1 MNDTCEIQ
9 EHDKSSTELA
19 FGHFPKV
26 YRQSI
31 FFRRALDACILHGL
45 GCSENETLI

>member
-9 EHDKSSTELA
+9 EHDKSSTES
-19 FGHFPKV
+19 
-26 YRQSI
+26 SI
-31 FFRRALDACILHGL
+31 WTLSESLSTKYFFRRALDACILHGL